1 MKNFHFLTL
10 LAVGVFL
17 AAAIATYQ
25 PASHTSGGTYSFAS
39 GYSVAPVTG
48 GLCPDETRPTITPTP
63 KSVGDT
69 SLPVSL
75 TPAFS
80 YTIGKVRLMG
90 DEGTRP
96 FPAELSVTEL
106 TAATLPPLD
115 QGMVN
120 VTDYAAGYRMLPDG
134 MVFNGDIS
142 IVLPYDSTLLPAGFT
157 PDDIVTYY
165 YDVRSGRW
173 MAIERDS
180 VCTADALV
188 YSKVNH
194 FTDFINAV
202 IKTPEMPETSAFTPT
217 SIKELEAANP
227 LEGLQLIQA
236 PTANNSGTANLS
248 YQLEIPAGRQGMQPN
263 LALTYSSGGGNGW
276 LGVGW
281 DISVPSITVETRWGV
296 PRYDYQKES
305 EVYVYGGEQLVE
317 KDAAGNHLP
326 MPHRTNQWR
335 QRTSDT
341 RFYPRTDEAFDS
353 IIRHGSTPQNYWW
366 EAVDRNGITYY
377 YGKSHNGEGVDN
389 NSVLRD
395 NSGNIAY
402 WALTEMSDPHKNTV
416 LYNYKVEIGTG
427 MSSNSSNY
435 GRQIYL
441 KEIRYT
447 NFDTDSGKYKILFER
462 YEGRPDISINAQYGF
477 KQVTASTLCSVHI
490 TYETTAG
497 PEPIRSYYFGY
508 ENGYQSNYKT
518 RLTDVVRVDGDL
530 KTGYSCGDPISELTG
545 SDGWNG
551 TLTHFDYFDAPEPDS
566 LFAPMTEIH
575 LQDDGVH
582 SNFIASAFNDNE
594 GKATALGATKGRSWS
609 LGGNVGVGLG
619 GNVALSTI
627 SVGGNFDY
635 SQSESEGALTLID
648 LDGDGLADKVFKNKD
663 TMFFCRQIP
672 GSNGH
677 FSYGPKQRIDGV
689 TDFLKE
695 SSRTITWGLQ
705 ASAGC
710 SLSGSWPTTTSTT
723 SVYFADVNADGLPD
737 LITESGVLFNVTEN
751 GDSVKFKPFYT
762 IRTENLGDV
771 DPESVTVNS
780 TTPCGGII
788 FDGEV
793 SDSIACG
800 IDWIL
805 DTIIQQIYSNNL
817 AYYDSLINT
826 GLYDYHYDNNKDN
839 PTLYLYRKVIRC
851 EPEILDPDLDAVR
864 VWIAPRSG
872 AATLQSVFQL
882 IEDTSANRRQ
892 SQYANGV
899 RYTIQRNRGNH
910 ALAYRIHST
919 DTAELYDMTVPDSV
933 YTKDSISLR
942 LELQEGDIL
951 FFRQQSRGNRSFDRS
966 LWHQRIVYDT
976 DTTRDRYGMRSDIY
990 DSREDFFVCGK
1001 DYYKTHTSGT
1011 ATATADVSI
1020 GNVSDTVLLFCL
1032 DSNHN
1037 VLGDTV
1043 FLLPGPHQS
1052 VQLFSGLAVD
1062 SACEMHFIAV
1072 IPDSVSYGEIEIAPK
1087 VEFSYIYN
1095 PVETAFTDPI
1105 SDTLTVYPS
1114 VNLTIDNYRYTAV
1127 DSIAHLLF
1135 GPLYR
1140 GWGQFAY
1147 NNHSYPVTDPIRIE
1161 LLNADYL
1168 QSTAVTDSAHIFATP
1183 SIDSSTTQNELENSF
1198 SADSMFNPLA
1208 ANTCWVEMLPD
1219 CRHQSWNGYGNITFI
1234 DRTTISNTRLPQYVT
1249 VEETADMEDYD
1260 FPIPQPDP
1268 TYGMVK
1274 TIRKQNR
1281 SKLGNYSLSLGI
1293 PIVPISVGLSE
1304 SNGENTIL
1312 TDYMDLN
1319 GDRYPDF
1326 VGEVFVQYSTPWG
1339 GIGAVQPLDA
1349 NVQKISSSVT
1359 SSEGRTF
1366 GASFSMP
1373 TRQSSN
1379 NQKSAKISFDGQGS
1393 IGASHGGGTDQTSY
1407 TFMDINGD
1415 GLPDKLNSAGRA
1427 ALNVGYGFLP
1437 FENWRLP
1444 GIRNGKSEN
1453 EGMSLGGAVNI
1464 AQASIS
1470 GGLGVN
1476 NSENKTTGMLC
1487 DFNGDGL
1494 PDYVEKTSSGILV
1507 RYNLGNGQWSQ
1518 YIFIPGFNVISY
1530 STSYSESANIG
1541 VTAGFTFLGSFKFI
1555 IGVQTSPVNRS
1566 FSKDRV
1572 QIVDVDGDGCPDYVT
1587 SPSEDVMS
1595 VRYNR
1600 SGKTNLLKKVT
1611 NFTGSTVE
1619 LDYELSASSF
1629 NSPQRQW
1636 NLAETRVIDTLTPVG
1651 GDTSRTTFSYNNPY
1665 YNRYER
1671 ISYGYDSVTTRQH
1684 NPDGSVYRYTA
1695 ECFDNQHFNKR
1706 GKKTYDCIY
1715 DAAGNKYVET
1725 FYFSKMV
1732 DMVTGDTVGDADCPS
1747 VVYPGFEA
1755 EIRNYYEAL
1764 PSPQI
1769 TTAVTRQYDSRRNII
1784 RYINWGDT
1792 SHRDEY
1798 FMADIRYATG
1808 MGNNLISLPSE
1819 IVVKNYDGDT
1829 LQRRSTSYDT
1839 NGKMTS
1845 LRRYSDNSSYELFE
1859 YDYDMYGNVER
1870 VSLPYE
1876 SLSDRMW
1883 TRYTYDTQLHTYPV
1897 SVHNAL
1903 GYTSTTTYDYRF
1915 GKPLSITDLN
1925 GNTMSY
1931 GYDAAGRLVRLKGPN
1946 EGASVPYT
1954 ILMEYHPR
1962 GYGHDAPTYSYAVTS
1977 HYDIQHPDDPIQT
1990 ILFCDGLGRLLQ
2002 TKKDAE
2008 VRDTL
2013 KHIVSGKV
2021 VYDCF
2026 GRTVAQYHPVAEPLE
2041 NMGYNQDYVSSTLTA
2056 TTYDVLDRPL
2066 KVVLPTNDST
2076 MTEYGFG
2083 TEGGKTYFR
2092 TTTIDPN
2099 GIAITTLTG
2108 TRKQQIKTIAPCN
2121 AVTTFTYDP
2130 LGQLKTS
2137 TDPCHYTTSYAY
2149 DMLGRMTRRVHPDAG
2164 TDTYVYDGAGNM
2176 VKHATQ
2182 VLSIAGETVN
2192 YYYSYNR
2199 LDSIIYP
2206 INPQN
2211 NVRYTYGDSTASY
2224 NRRGRIALLEDASG
2238 FRAYKYGKLG
2248 EVTEEHRTFVL
2259 PNETYRYSFKTQFSY
2274 DSWNRVQ
2281 TITYPDGEIVHYKYN
2296 TGGMLDTVY
2305 GTKTVSNMVNPK
2317 GGSGGSVDPIIPVKP
2332 STKHTYHY
2340 INHTT
2345 YNEFELKDEQ
2355 WYGNG
2360 THTKYTYD
2368 TLQRLKT
2375 LYLRN
2380 VGDTLLQN
2388 ITYNYDGVGN
2398 INSIHNAANAV
2409 SGLGGQYTYTY
2420 TYDSLYR
2427 LTRGEVNAVGRST
2440 VHSTSFTEDGR
2451 ISLRT
2456 VITQV
2461 GTGTPGITQS
2471 IYSYNYTEQPHTIS
2485 EVGNFM
2491 NGVTYKWDANG
2502 NMTQQGS
2509 NIYLQWDEE
2518 NRLKGVTKPA
2528 QGVCF
2533 AYDASGERFYK
2544 NSGERIYMLVNG
2556 SFYMKIPYYQNP
2568 VLYTSP
2574 YMVVTPNGYTKHYFV
2589 ENERFASR
2597 IGDGNIT
2604 GLNSHATTNA
2614 ALVAKQAVVDFYAPD
2629 SIPPGQFYN
2638 FRTLPAHW
2646 SSRHTTYWQHSDHL
2660 GSASWVTDT
2669 TGRGYEHFQYNAW
2682 GGPFITQRIT
2692 GGDYQSRYTF
2702 SGKERDE
2709 ETGYSYFGSRYYN
2722 SSLSIWLSV
2731 DPMSDK
2737 YPSLSPYAYCANNPV
2752 KLVDPNGEK
2761 VINAYEND
2769 YNEKKT
2775 DYEAAYNKFISFGG
2789 NKNAEGYKEAQR
2801 EYRKAKREY
2810 NDISYKYNTVANAI
2824 SSVQKYNNTL
2834 YEKMNDLRNG
2844 DKVVDVYVT
2853 IDYSHNHKG
2862 WLNIP
2867 PFPVPTCPQ
2876 AMVVKLNPS
2885 IGFNEEFIDMGCVL
2899 SHEFGHLEY
2908 IVPEWTAYQ
2917 EYLKDVVKF
2926 NPNHDGHRNSDPSGI
2941 KAMEEAEIYKFN
2953 KLKR

>member
-1 MKNFHFLTL
+1 MKNFHIFTL
-10 LAVGVFL
+10 LAAGLFL

-25 PASHTSGGTYSFAS
+25 PSTHTSGGSLSYHNSYQIHTVPDKAEPQLQFTT
-39 GYSVAPVTG
+39 PVG
-48 GLCPDETRPTITPTP
+48 VSSDSAHQAAGIP
-63 KSVGDT
+63 
-69 SLPVSL
+69 LPL

-80 YTIGKVRLMG
+80 YTIGKVRLSG

-165 YDVRSGRW
+165 YDVPSGRW
-173 MAIERDS
+173 MSIPRDS
-180 VCTADALV
+180 VSTAEALV

-194 FTDFINAV
+194 FTDFINAI

-263 LALTYSSGGGNGW
+263 LALTYSSNGGNGW

-335 QRTSDT
+335 QRTSST

-353 IIRHGSTPQNYWW
+353 IIRHGSTPQDYWW

-377 YGKSHNGEGVDN
+377 YGKKHDSEGVDY

-395 NSGNIAY
+395 NSGNIAS
-402 WALTEMSDPHKNTV
+402 WALTEMSDPHKNRV
-416 LYNYKVEIGTG
+416 LYSYDVVNSTG

-447 NFDTDSGKYKILFER
+447 DFSDNQGKYRILFQR
-462 YEGRPDISINAQYGF
+462 HGGRADVSINAQYGF

-490 TYETTAG
+490 TYETDT
-497 PEPIRSYYFGY
+497 IRSYYFGY

-518 RLTDVVRVDGDL
+518 RLTDVVRVDGGL
-530 KTGYSCGDPISELTG
+530 KTDYGCGDPISQLT
-545 SDGWNG
+545 SIENWKG
-551 TLTHFDYFDAPEPDS
+551 TRTHFDYFDAPVPDS
-566 LFAPMTEIH
+566 LFAPATEIH

-582 SNFIASAFNDNE
+582 SNFIASAFNNNGD

-627 SVGGNFDY
+627 SAGGNFDY

-648 LDGDGLADKVFKNKD
+648 LDGDGLADKVYKTNEGI
-663 TMFFCRQIP
+663 FFCKQIP
-672 GSNGH
+672 GINGH
-677 FSYGPKQRIDGV
+677 FSYGIPQLITGI

-695 SSRTITWGLQ
+695 SSHTITWGLQ

-710 SLSGSWPTTTSTT
+710 SLSGAWPTTTSTT

-762 IRTENLGDV
+762 IRTENSGNV

-800 IDWIL
+800 IDWVL
-805 DTIIQQIYSNNL
+805 DTIIRNLKNNSPDF
-817 AYYDSLINT
+817 AYFDSLLNT
-826 GLYDYHYDNNKDN
+826 GEYDYHYDEHRSV
-839 PTLYLYRKVIRC
+839 LYLYRKVIRC

-864 VWIAPRSG
+864 VWIAPKSG
-872 AATLQSVFQL
+872 SATLQSVFQL

-933 YTKDSISLR
+933 YTKDSISLS

-976 DTTRDRYGMRSDIY
+976 DTTHDRYGMRSDIY

-1001 DYYKTHTSGT
+1001 DYYKTHTYGT

-1020 GNVSDTVLLFCL
+1020 GNISDTVLLFCL

-1095 PVETAFTDPI
+1095 PVGTAFTDPI

-1114 VNLTIDNYRYTAV
+1114 VNLTIDNYRYTAL

-1326 VGEVFVQYSTPWG
+1326 VGEAYVQYSTPWG
-1339 GIGAVQPLDA
+1339 GIGDVQPLDA
-1349 NVQKISSSVT
+1349 NVQKISSSLT
-1359 SSEGRTF
+1359 SSEGETF

-1379 NQKSAKISFDGQGS
+1379 NQKKAKISFDGQGS

-1476 NSENKTTGMLC
+1476 KSENTTTGMLA

-1494 PDYVEKTSSGILV
+1494 PDYIYSGSGFIDV
-1507 RYNLGNGQWSQ
+1507 SYNLGNGQWSDATR
-1518 YIFIPGFNVISY
+1518 YNGLNHVSY

-1619 LDYELSASSF
+1619 LDYELSAASF

-1636 NLAETRVIDTLTPVG
+1636 NLAETVVSDSLSHAG
-1651 GDTSRTTFSYNNPY
+1651 GDTARTTFSYHNPY

-1671 ISYGYDSVTTRQH
+1671 IGYGYDSVTTRQH

-1715 DAAGNKYVET
+1715 DADGNKYVET
-1725 FYFSKMV
+1725 FYFATMV

-1808 MGNNLISLPSE
+1808 MGNNLISLPTE

-1845 LRRYSDNSSYELFE
+1845 LRRYSDNNNYELFE
-1859 YDYDMYGNVER
+1859 YDYDMYGNVDR
-1870 VSLPYE
+1870 VHLPYE
-1876 SLSDRMW
+1876 SISDRMW
-1883 TRYTYDTQLHTYPV
+1883 TRYTYDAQLHTYPV
-1897 SVHNAL
+1897 TVHNAL
-1903 GYTSTTTYDYRF
+1903 GYTSTTTYDYRI

-1931 GYDAAGRLVRLKGPN
+1931 EYDAAGRLVRLKGPN

-1990 ILFCDGLGRLLQ
+1990 ILYCDGLGRMIQ

-2008 VRDTL
+2008 VEDEPM
-2013 KHIVSGKV
+2013 HIVSGKV

-2026 GRTVAQYHPVAEPLE
+2026 GRTVAQYHPVVEPLE
-2041 NMGYNQDYVSSTLTA
+2041 NMGYNQNYVSSTLTA
-2056 TTYDVLDRPL
+2056 TSYDVLDRPL

-2076 MTEYGFG
+2076 ITEYGFG
-2083 TEGGKTYFR
+2083 THSGKTYFR
-2092 TTTIDPN
+2092 TTAIDPN

-2108 TRKQQIKTIAPCN
+2108 TRKQQIKTVAPCN

-2137 TDPCHYTTSYAY
+2137 TDPCHYTTSYTY
-2149 DMLGRMTRRVHPDAG
+2149 DMLGRMTQRVHPDAG
-2164 TDTYVYDGAGNM
+2164 TDTYLYDGAGNM

-2182 VLSIAGETVN
+2182 VLAIAGETVN

-2211 NVRYTYGDSTASY
+2211 NVRYTYGDSTAG
-2224 NRRGRIALLEDASG
+2224 NNQRGRIALMEDASG
-2238 FRAYKYGKLG
+2238 FQTFFYGKMG
-2248 EVTEEHRTFVL
+2248 EVTENNRTFVL
-2259 PNETYRYSFKTQFSY
+2259 PNESYCYSFKMKYAY

-2281 TITYPDGEIVHYKYN
+2281 TITYPDGEVVYYKYN

-2305 GTKTVSNMVNPK
+2305 GQRTVSNMVPK
-2317 GGSGGSVDPIIPVKP
+2317 GGSGGTIGPIIPIIP
-2332 STKHTYHY
+2332 STTYTYHY

-2345 YNEFELKDEQ
+2345 YNEFELKSRQ

-2360 THTKYTYD
+2360 SYSQYTYD

-2375 LYLRN
+2375 LKLNDGTTYHRA
-2380 VGDTLLQN
+2380 LQD
-2388 ITYNYDGVGN
+2388 ITYNYDAVGN
-2398 INSIHNAANAV
+2398 IASIHNGAAMYSSMGA
-2409 SGLGGQYTYTY
+2409 TYTY
-2420 TYDSLYR
+2420 TYKYDSLYR
-2427 LTRGEVNAVGRST
+2427 IDTATGYATAGTKNASYSLIMQYRNDGSILNKSQGGRDYLSGYLI
-2440 VHSTSFTEDGR
+2440 DYWNN
-2451 ISLRT
+2451 
-2456 VITQV
+2456 
-2461 GTGTPGITQS
+2461 
-2471 IYSYNYTEQPHTIS
+2471 YSYTYHTGQPHTVQS
-2485 EVGNFM
+2485 VGGSN
-2491 NGVTYKWDANG
+2491 YLWDANG
-2502 NMTQQGS
+2502 NVAQTS
-2509 NIYLQWDEE
+2509 STTNSSRIYSVFDWDEE
-2518 NRLKGVTKPA
+2518 NRLRHIDMPYTNKCVYYK
-2528 QGVCF
+2528 
-2533 AYDASGERFYK
+2533 YDAGGERFYK
-2544 NSGERIYMLVNG
+2544 NVGSRTNMTQNG
-2556 SFYMKIPYYQNP
+2556 QPYVYREYNDP
-2568 VLYTSP
+2568 TLYASP
-2574 YMVVTPNGYTKHYFV
+2574 YVVVTPTGYTKHYFV
-2589 ENERFASR
+2589 ETERFASR

-2604 GLNSHATTNA
+2604 GLNSHATNA
-2614 ALVAKQAVVDFYAPD
+2614 AQLAAKRQEVNGAIPG
-2629 SIPPGQFYN
+2629 SISNGQFEGL
-2638 FRTLPAHW
+2638 RQLQAHW
-2646 SSRHTTYWQHSDHL
+2646 STHHTTYWLHPDHL
-2660 GSASWVTDT
+2660 GSTNWVTDT
-2669 TGRGYEHFQYNAW
+2669 IGRRYQHMLYKPWGELFVSQPTADPANA
-2682 GGPFITQRIT
+2682 T
-2692 GGDYQSRYTF
+2692 RYTF

-2737 YPSLSPYAYCANNPV
+2737 YPSTSPYTYCGNNPV
-2752 KLVDPNGEK
+2752 RLVDPDGREIRIYYKEK
-2761 VINAYEND
+2761 QGFARLFEKRKYYVYTPGSSYDGEND
-2769 YNEKKT
+2769 YVSETVKALNYVSAGDQKNVISTLADDKHIFKIKEGKFDDEKYSPLTRTITFNPHSGLKVL
-2775 DYEAAYNKFISFGG
+2775 DDNG
-2789 NKNAEGYKEAQR
+2789 NPTGERQTPALGLLHELGHAFVKLT
-2801 EYRKAKREY
+2801 KAFVP
-2810 NDISYKYNTVANAI
+2810 NFFN
-2824 SSVQKYNNTL
+2824 
-2834 YEKMNDLRNG
+2834 NG
-2844 DKVVDVYVT
+2844 DDQYDNKEDAWIIKNIET
-2853 IDYSHNHKG
+2853 PAAKI
-2862 WLNIP
+2862 LNEGIR
-2867 PFPVPTCPQ
+2867 
-2876 AMVVKLNPS
+2876 
-2885 IGFNEEFIDMGCVL
+2885 
-2899 SHEFGHLEY
+2899 Y
-2908 IVPEWTAYQ
+2908 
-2917 EYLKDVVKF
+2917 
-2926 NPNHDGHRNSDPSGI
+2926 NHDGDAFKAKNSTS
-2941 KAMEEAEIYKFN
+2941 MEDYE
-2953 KLKR
+2953 

>member
-1 MKNFHFLTL
+1 MKSFHIFTL
-10 LAVGVFL
+10 LAAGLFL

-25 PASHTSGGTYSFAS
+25 PASHTSGDTYSFAS

-48 GLCPDETRPTITPTP
+48 GLCPDVTRPAIIPTP

-90 DEGTRP
+90 AEGTRP
-96 FPAELSVTEL
+96 FPMELSVTEL
-106 TAATLPPLD
+106 TESTLPPLD

-134 MVFNGDIS
+134 MVFNDDIS
-142 IVLPYDSTLLPAGFT
+142 IVLPYDSTLLPTGFT

-165 YDVRSGRW
+165 YDVINGRW
-173 MAIERDS
+173 TAIERDS
-180 VCTADALV
+180 VCTAEALV

-263 LALTYSSGGGNGW
+263 LALTYNSSGGNGW

-317 KDAAGNHLP
+317 KDASGNHLP

-341 RFYPRTDEAFDS
+341 RFNR
-353 IIRHGSTPQNYWW
+353 
-366 EAVDRNGITYY
+366 
-377 YGKSHNGEGVDN
+377 
-389 NSVLRD
+389 
-395 NSGNIAY
+395 
-402 WALTEMSDPHKNTV
+402 V
-416 LYNYKVEIGTG
+416 LYSYDIVSNTG
-427 MSSNSSNY
+427 MASNSSNY

-447 NFDTDSGKYKILFER
+447 DFPDDPGKYKVLFRR
-462 YEGRPDISINAQYGF
+462 YGGRTDVSINAQYGF

-490 TYETTAG
+490 TYETDT
-497 PEPIRSYYFGY
+497 IRSYYFGY

-582 SNFIASAFNDNE
+582 SNFIASVFNDDE

-635 SQSESEGALTLID
+635 SQSESEGSLTLID

-663 TMFFCRQIP
+663 TIFFCRQIP

-762 IRTENLGDV
+762 IRSENSGDIN
-771 DPESVTVNS
+771 PESVTVNS

-800 IDWIL
+800 IDWVL
-805 DTIIQQIYSNNL
+805 DTIIRNL
-817 AYYDSLINT
+817 KDDSPDFAYYDSLLNT
-826 GLYDYHYDNNKDN
+826 GEYDYHYDE
-839 PTLYLYRKVIRC
+839 PHSVLYLYRKAIRC

-872 AATLQSVFQL
+872 EATLQSVFQL

-910 ALAYRIHST
+910 ALSYRIHSA

-942 LELQEGDIL
+942 LVLQEGDIL

-966 LWHQRIVYDT
+966 LWHQRIIYDT
-976 DTTRDRYGMRSDIY
+976 DTARDRYGMRGDIY

-1001 DYYKTHTSGT
+1001 DYYKTHTYGT

-1032 DSNHN
+1032 DSNRN

-1043 FLLPGPHQS
+1043 FLLPGPHHS

-1087 VEFSYIYN
+1087 VEFSYIYH
-1095 PVETAFTDPI
+1095 PVGTTITAPI

-1114 VNLTIDNYRYTAV
+1114 VNLTIDNYRHTAV
-1127 DSIAHLLF
+1127 DSIAHILF

-1147 NNHSYPVTDPIRIE
+1147 NNHDYPVTEPIHIE
-1161 LLNADYL
+1161 LLNADHL
-1168 QSTAVTDSAHIFATP
+1168 QSTAVTDSASIYETP
-1183 SIDSSTTQNELENSF
+1183 SIDASTSQDDLENSF
-1198 SADSMFNPLA
+1198 SANNMFNPLA
-1208 ANTCWVEMLPD
+1208 SNTCWVEMLPD
-1219 CRHQSWNGYGNITFI
+1219 CRHQSWNGYGNIAFI

-1260 FPIPQPDP
+1260 SPIPQPDP

-1281 SKLGNYSLSLGI
+1281 SKLGNYSLSLGV

-1326 VGEVFVQYSTPWG
+1326 VGEAYVQYSTPWG
-1339 GIGAVQPLDA
+1339 GIGDVQTLDA

-1366 GASFSMP
+1366 GASFSLP

-1427 ALNVGYGFLP
+1427 ALNVGYGFLS
-1437 FENWRLP
+1437 FEDWRLP
-1444 GIRNGKSEN
+1444 GIRSGESDNS
-1453 EGMSLGGAVNI
+1453 GMSLGGAVNI

-1476 NSENKTTGMLC
+1476 NSENNTTGMLC

-1494 PDYVEKTSSGILV
+1494 PDYVEETGSGINV
-1507 RYNLGNGQWSQ
+1507 KYNLGNGQWSQ
-1518 YIFIPGFNVISY
+1518 GVFIPGFNFISH
-1530 STSYSESANIG
+1530 STSYSESANLG

-1566 FSKDRV
+1566 FSKDKV
-1572 QIVDVDGDGCPDYVT
+1572 QIVDVNGDGWPDYVM
-1587 SPSEDVMS
+1587 SPSENVMK
-1595 VRYNR
+1595 VWYNR

-1619 LDYELSASSF
+1619 LDYELSGASF

-1636 NLAETRVIDTLTPVG
+1636 NLAETVVSDSLSPAG
-1651 GDTSRTTFSYNNPY
+1651 GDTVRTTFSYNNPY

-1695 ECFDNQHFNKR
+1695 ECFDNRHFNKR
-1706 GKKTYDCIY
+1706 GKRTYDCIY
-1715 DAAGNKYVET
+1715 DADGNKYVET

-1747 VVYPGFEA
+1747 VVYPGYEA
-1755 EIRNYYEAL
+1755 EFRNYYEGQE
-1764 PSPQI
+1764 SPQI
-1769 TTAVTRQYDSRRNII
+1769 TTAITRQYDSRRNII

-1792 SHRDEY
+1792 SHRDE
-1798 FMADIRYATG
+1798 FFVADIQYAAG
-1808 MGNNLISLPSE
+1808 MERNMIALPTD
-1819 IVVKNYDGDT
+1819 IVVKDYHGAT
-1829 LQRRSTSYDT
+1829 LQHRSTTYDT
-1839 NGKMTS
+1839 YGDMTS

-1883 TRYTYDTQLHTYPV
+1883 TRYIYDTQLHTYPV

-1925 GNTMSY
+1925 GNTMNY

-1946 EGASVPYT
+1946 EGTSVPYT
-1954 ILMEYHPR
+1954 IQMEYHPR
-1962 GYGHDAPTYSYAVTS
+1962 GYGNNTPAPTYSYAVTS
-1977 HYDIQHPDDPIQT
+1977 HYDIQHDTDLIQT
-1990 ILFCDGLGRLLQ
+1990 IIYCDGLGRLLQ

-2008 VRDTL
+2008 VEDVP

-2026 GRTVAQYHPVAEPLE
+2026 GRTVAQYHPVVEPLE
-2041 NMGYNQDYVSSTLTA
+2041 NMGYNPNYVPYTLTS

-2076 MTEYGFG
+2076 RTSYGFG
-2083 TEGGKTYFR
+2083 THSGKTYFS
-2092 TTTIDPN
+2092 TTTVDPN
-2099 GIAITTLTG
+2099 GIAVSTLTG
-2108 TRKQQIKTIAPCN
+2108 SRKQQVKTIAPMG

-2130 LGQLKTS
+2130 LGQLLQS
-2137 TDPCHYTTSYAY
+2137 TDPCGYSTTYTY
-2149 DMLGRMTRRVHPDAG
+2149 DMLGRMTQRVHPDAG
-2164 TDTYVYDGAGNM
+2164 TDTYLYDGAGNM
-2176 VKHATQ
+2176 VKHSTQ
-2182 VLSIAGETVN
+2182 VLANAGETVN

-2211 NVRYTYGDSTASY
+2211 NVRYAYGDSTASY

-2238 FRAYKYGKLG
+2238 FCAYVRHL
-2248 EVTEEHRTFVL
+2248 
-2259 PNETYRYSFKTQFSY
+2259 
-2274 DSWNRVQ
+2274 
-2281 TITYPDGEIVHYKYN
+2281 DGH
-2296 TGGMLDTVY
+2296 GG
-2305 GTKTVSNMVNPK
+2305 P
-2317 GGSGGSVDPIIPVKP
+2317 
-2332 STKHTYHY
+2332 
-2340 INHTT
+2340 
-2345 YNEFELKDEQ
+2345 
-2355 WYGNG
+2355 
-2360 THTKYTYD
+2360 
-2368 TLQRLKT
+2368 
-2375 LYLRN
+2375 
-2380 VGDTLLQN
+2380 
-2388 ITYNYDGVGN
+2388 
-2398 INSIHNAANAV
+2398 AA
-2409 SGLGGQYTYTY
+2409 
-2420 TYDSLYR
+2420 
-2427 LTRGEVNAVGRST
+2427 
-2440 VHSTSFTEDGR
+2440 TS
-2451 ISLRT
+2451 
-2456 VITQV
+2456 
-2461 GTGTPGITQS
+2461 
-2471 IYSYNYTEQPHTIS
+2471 
-2485 EVGNFM
+2485 
-2491 NGVTYKWDANG
+2491 
-2502 NMTQQGS
+2502 
-2509 NIYLQWDEE
+2509 
-2518 NRLKGVTKPA
+2518 
-2528 QGVCF
+2528 
-2533 AYDASGERFYK
+2533 
-2544 NSGERIYMLVNG
+2544 
-2556 SFYMKIPYYQNP
+2556 
-2568 VLYTSP
+2568 
-2574 YMVVTPNGYTKHYFV
+2574 
-2589 ENERFASR
+2589 
-2597 IGDGNIT
+2597 
-2604 GLNSHATTNA
+2604 
-2614 ALVAKQAVVDFYAPD
+2614 
-2629 SIPPGQFYN
+2629 
-2638 FRTLPAHW
+2638 
-2646 SSRHTTYWQHSDHL
+2646 QHSRRL
-2660 GSASWVTDT
+2660 
-2669 TGRGYEHFQYNAW
+2669 FQLQQLW
-2682 GGPFITQRIT
+2682 R
-2692 GGDYQSRYTF
+2692 
-2702 SGKERDE
+2702 
-2709 ETGYSYFGSRYYN
+2709 
-2722 SSLSIWLSV
+2722 
-2731 DPMSDK
+2731 
-2737 YPSLSPYAYCANNPV
+2737 
-2752 KLVDPNGEK
+2752 
-2761 VINAYEND
+2761 
-2769 YNEKKT
+2769 
-2775 DYEAAYNKFISFGG
+2775 
-2789 NKNAEGYKEAQR
+2789 
-2801 EYRKAKREY
+2801 
-2810 NDISYKYNTVANAI
+2810 
-2824 SSVQKYNNTL
+2824 
-2834 YEKMNDLRNG
+2834 
-2844 DKVVDVYVT
+2844 
-2853 IDYSHNHKG
+2853 
-2862 WLNIP
+2862 
-2867 PFPVPTCPQ
+2867 
-2876 AMVVKLNPS
+2876 
-2885 IGFNEEFIDMGCVL
+2885 
-2899 SHEFGHLEY
+2899 
-2908 IVPEWTAYQ
+2908 
-2917 EYLKDVVKF
+2917 
-2926 NPNHDGHRNSDPSGI
+2926 
-2941 KAMEEAEIYKFN
+2941 
-2953 KLKR
+2953 